1 MCLNAGKLLTRLE
14 IIFLFIWDVLNYL
27 FFWNMIS
34 SDDDGEAE
42 ENLGSV
48 SASVN
53 GAGEGV
59 GVCRTT
65 PWSEWSPCSATCGIG
80 ISMRTRAFVENAG
93 RKKCPHISV
102 GNYFR

>member
-1 MCLNAGKLLTRLE
+1 MRVISLETSKLFSFSLE
-14 IIFLFIWDVLNYL
+14 MAKLIV
-27 FFWNMIS
+27 FWNIVIS

-53 GAGEGV
+53 GAGEGL

-65 PWSEWSPCSATCGIG
+65 PWSEWSPCTATCGIG